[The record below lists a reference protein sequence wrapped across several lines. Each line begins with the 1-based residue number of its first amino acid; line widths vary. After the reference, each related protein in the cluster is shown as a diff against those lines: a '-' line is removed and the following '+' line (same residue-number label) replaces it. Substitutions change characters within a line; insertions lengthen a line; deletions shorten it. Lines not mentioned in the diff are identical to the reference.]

1 MKMFRGVMLWCAMAG
16 SAVAM
21 AQAKPMSAGAAI
33 SGTRYFQLT
42 LVLRYTASQGGL
54 PVPGEQSITTEVAV
68 IPDRP
73 GASSS
78 RTRMGSQI
86 PVVIGGKTQLID
98 VGTSF
103 DCNNVRVEGDG
114 VAMSIVL
121 ETSRLGGMVPVKEAG
136 GVEVEEPLI
145 TQRKIE
151 LSIKLPLDTPKV
163 VFDSKMG
170 VPGHPL
176 KPVQSLGPGDGKV
189 PAQMMLQE
197 PGMQVEMTAK
207 ELK

>member
-42 LVLRYTASQGGL
+42 LVLRYTANADGP
-54 PVPGEQSITTEVAV
+54 PVPGTQSITTEVAV

-176 KPVQSLGPGDGKV
+176 KSVQSLGPGDGKV